1 MPATKEINILEECRR
16 VLLEEADAIRSA
28 AERIDAEFPKAV
40 EALRDCLVAG
50 GKVVVS
56 GVGKSG
62 NVARKLASTF
72 TSTGSMAVFLH
83 PTEAL
88 HGDLGIIGDRDIFL
102 LFSHSGSTEELLNIL
117 PSARARAKG
126 VIAILG
132 NRQGS
137 LARHCDIV
145 IHANVPREA
154 CRNNLAPTS
163 STTLQMALGDA
174 MAICLQGLSGF
185 SEREFARLHPGGAL
199 GKRLHTAVSDLMHRD
214 ASLVLLKPEA
224 TMEEVL
230 VTLTTTRLSGVCI
243 VEGKNTKGGSILV
256 GVVTEGDI
264 RRALLRKSEFFD
276 LSARDIMTKNPT
288 TIGAAAPASE
298 ALKVMENREPQLS
311 FLPVVDEDGACVGA
325 LRLHDLVLAGL
336 S

>member
-1 MPATKEINILEECRR
+1 MPVIKEINILDECRR
-16 VLLEEADAIRSA
+16 VLLEEADVIRGA
-28 AERIDAEFPKAV
+28 ADRIDAEFPKAV
-40 EALRDCLVAG
+40 EAMRSALNSG
-50 GKVVVS
+50 GKIVVS

-62 NVARKLASTF
+62 NVARKLASTL
-72 TSTGSMAVFLH
+72 TSTGSMAIFLH

-88 HGDLGIIGDRDIFL
+88 HGDLGVIGEQDIFL

-117 PSARARAKG
+117 PSVRSRAKHIIA
-126 VIAILG
+126 VIG
-132 NRQGS
+132 SRQGS
-137 LARHCDIV
+137 LARHSDIV

-174 MAICLQGLSGF
+174 LAICLQGLSGF
-185 SEREFARLHPGGAL
+185 SEKEFARLHPGGAL

-214 ASLVLLKPEA
+214 ENLVLLAPEA
-224 TMEEVL
+224 SVEEVL

-243 VEGKNTKGGSILV
+243 VDGKSRSGGSLLV
-256 GVVTEGDI
+256 GIVTEGDI
-264 RRALLRKSEFFD
+264 RRALLRKSEFFE
-276 LSARDIMTKNPT
+276 LKARDIMTKNPT
-288 TIGAAAPASE
+288 LIGPNAPASE
-298 ALKVMENREPQLS
+298 ALRVMENREPQLS
-311 FLPVVDEDGACVGA
+311 FLPVVDDDGSCVGA